1 MSRDDAAA
9 LTPFQ
14 PVGPYFHVM
23 LRDAPLRAAVV
34 AGPDVPG
41 PRITIEG
48 AVLDGAR
55 TPVADALVEIWQA
68 DADGRYAEG
77 ASAATPAFTGYGRVA
92 TDGEGRFSFVT
103 IKPGVVHDGAGL
115 PQAPHL
121 LLAVLAPGILA
132 RYWTRIY
139 FEDETANGTDPVLG
153 LVPEGRRKT
162 LLARRAGDGI
172 HHFTVVLQ
180 GEDETVFFEA

>member
-1 MSRDDAAA
+1 MSRDDATA
-9 LTPFQ
+9 LTPYQ

-23 LRDAPLRAAVV
+23 LRDAPLRSAVV

-41 PRITIEG
+41 ARITIEG

-55 TPVADALVEIWQA
+55 APVTDALVEIWQA
-68 DADGRYAEG
+68 DAAGRYAG
-77 ASAATPAFTGYGRVA
+77 AASAAAPFSGYGRVA

-103 IKPGVVHDGAGL
+103 VRPGVVRDAAGL
-115 PQAPHL
+115 PQAPHV

-139 FEDETANGTDPVLG
+139 FEGEAANATDPILR
-153 LVPEGRRKT
+153 LVPEGRRNT
-162 LLARRAGDGI
+162 LLARRTADGI
-172 HHFTVVLQ
+172 HHFTVRLQ